1 MDNLLTFA
9 FDIST
14 FDWISIAFWVIIAL
28 RVIMGFVNGG
38 FKTLMKIIVLAAA
51 IGLAFALCKIVG
63 TWIGNMGLHA
73 SIENALF
80 SNLSKSNETLGK
92 TMTQADLD
100 ALYLYW
106 KAAGNL
112 GTKQD
117 MIVELLHQGYGTMYI
132 PSGIYGT
139 LDNMIL
145 GALPAE
151 TDLTT
156 TFTFAG
162 IISKIVADAALVG
175 IGFLAVFLVILIIG
189 LIIVALVFRGRK
201 LAGKKPGFL
210 NRLLGVAI
218 GAGYGFFICWTAS
231 IGIKSL
237 MTAFPP
243 FNDWINTSM
252 QLANNGYWNIGKFFM
267 NINFGYSDLLN
278 WFLSLV
284 NTITGNGAATSSS
297 LSSATSV

>member
-156 TFTFAG
+156 TFSFAG

-189 LIIVALVFRGRK
+189 LIIVALIFRGRK

-284 NTITGNGAATSSS
+284 NTITGNGAVASSS

>member
-80 SNLSKSNETLGK
+80 SSLSKSNETLGK

-156 TFTFAG
+156 TFSFAG

-175 IGFLAVFLVILIIG
+175 IGFLAVFLFILIVG

-297 LSSATSV
+297 LSSVTSV

>member
-14 FDWISIAFWVIIAL
+14 FDWISIAFWIIIAL

-156 TFTFAG
+156 TFSFAG

-297 LSSATSV
+297 LSSVASV

>member
-73 SIENALF
+73 TIENALF
-80 SNLSKSNETLGK
+80 SSLSKSNETLGK

-106 KAAGNL
+106 RAAGNL

-156 TFTFAG
+156 TFSFAG

-175 IGFLAVFLVILIIG
+175 IGFLAVFLVILIVG

-297 LSSATSV
+297 LSSVTSV

>member
-80 SNLSKSNETLGK
+80 SSLSKSNETLGK

-106 KAAGNL
+106 KATGNL

-156 TFTFAG
+156 TFSFAG

-297 LSSATSV
+297 LSSVASV

>member
-51 IGLAFALCKIVG
+51 IGLAFAFCKIVG

-156 TFTFAG
+156 TFSFAG

-297 LSSATSV
+297 LSSVASV

>member
-80 SNLSKSNETLGK
+80 SSLSKSNETLGK

-156 TFTFAG
+156 TFSFAG

>member
-156 TFTFAG
+156 TFSFAG

-175 IGFLAVFLVILIIG
+175 IGFLAVFLVILIVG

-284 NTITGNGAATSSS
+284 NTIAGNGAAASSS

>member
-106 KAAGNL
+106 KATGNL

-156 TFTFAG
+156 TFSFAG

-297 LSSATSV
+297 LSSVASV

>member
-38 FKTLMKIIVLAAA
+38 FKALMKIIVLAAA
-51 IGLAFALCKIVG
+51 IGLALALCKIVG

-156 TFTFAG
+156 TFAFAG

-284 NTITGNGAATSSS
+284 NTIAGNGAATSSS

>member
-156 TFTFAG
+156 TFAFAG

-189 LIIVALVFRGRK
+189 LIIVALIFRGRK

-284 NTITGNGAATSSS
+284 NTIAGNGAATSSS